1 MATNSKVNLNTR
13 VESKTFKMKIRNI
26 IRGNG
31 EYFLMLAPAFILIL
45 IFSYIPMFGIIIAF
59 KNINYESGIFMS
71 PWAGLKNFEFL
82 FKNPDV
88 FIVVRNTL
96 LYNIAFIILDIMVPV
111 FFAIML
117 SLITNKYRAKFYQS
131 LMFLPYFLSWIIVS
145 YVGLALFDYNLGM
158 VNNSILKPLG
168 LESIRWYSTPQ
179 YWPYIIII
187 THMWKSIGYNTVIY
201 LAAITSINKEMYEAA
216 VIDGAN
222 KFKQTMHITIPSLAP
237 IMIIILIM
245 STGKIFNANFGLFFN
260 LPLNS
265 SSLLSVT
272 NVIDTFV
279 YTALRINNDVGMSS
293 AAGFLQSVIGFIL
306 VMSTNYIVSK
316 IDSSKSLF

>member
-1 MATNSKVNLNTR
+1 
-13 VESKTFKMKIRNI
+13 MKIRNI